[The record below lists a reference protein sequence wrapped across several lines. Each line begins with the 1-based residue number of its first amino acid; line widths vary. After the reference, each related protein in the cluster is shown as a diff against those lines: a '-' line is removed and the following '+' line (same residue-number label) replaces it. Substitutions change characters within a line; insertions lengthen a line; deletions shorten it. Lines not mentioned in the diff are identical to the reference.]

1 MRSSAT
7 FDGRSASIAA
17 ARRQVASF
25 LGDAT
30 APGTGAAPADIVER
44 AQLVV
49 SELVTNAVKYA
60 GGPCGLDLALSDG
73 RIEISVWDTSSQPVT
88 AMEYDPGRIGRHGLE
103 IVAALCES
111 VEVTAMNTTP
121 GKRVTARLGLGVR
134 EG

>member
-1 MRSSAT
+1 MT
-7 FDGRSASIAA
+7 FDGRSASIAE

-30 APGTGAAPADIVER
+30 APGIGAASADIVEM

-111 VEVTAMNTTP
+111 VEVMAMDAAP